1 MNILNKK
8 RIMKKTEF
16 IVQTLDKTITSDKM
30 HELREHLDSDFS
42 HLVGIAIS
50 DIRCSPKAILN
61 LVKVKGIEILPED
74 FELAHIITSANVEP
88 NSRFYTMFEP
98 ISTSGDEI
106 TVKFT
111 DSTFHSNYNLQIHL
125 LLTNQPENIKRA
137 NFS

>member
-1 MNILNKK
+1 
-8 RIMKKTEF
+8 MKKTEF

-61 LVKVKGIEILPED
+61 LVKVKGIDILPED
-74 FELAHIITSANVEP
+74 FEVAHIITSANVEP
-88 NSRFYTMFEP
+88 NNRFYTMFEP
-98 ISTSGDEI
+98 VVINGDEI
-106 TVKFT
+106 TVKFI
-111 DSTFHSNYNLQIHL
+111 DYNYRSDYNLQIHL